1 MTSGKSLVPVTPAL
15 PPLPADLKVCFDEI
29 VPEPQPGP
37 MNKGAVMKLIASLKK
52 SEAEKTACGLRLI
65 AFYESLL

>member
-1 MTSGKSLVPVTPAL
+1 
-15 PPLPADLKVCFDEI
+15 
-29 VPEPQPGP
+29 